1 MREPEWDGNKEAEN
15 KPQCDRLIALA
26 DGEEL
31 VRKPT
36 QGDGLRVELLDP
48 LAGPGIGA
56 LDRHQDVLL
65 MAENRAHQD

>member
-1 MREPEWDGNKEAEN
+1 
-15 KPQCDRLIALA
+15 
-26 DGEEL
+26 
-31 VRKPT
+31 
-36 QGDGLRVELLDP
+36 LLDP